1 MLILHI
7 GRHKTGT
14 SSIQHFCH
22 HNRAALERFGVVY
35 PPPFDHAAAHHGLAL
50 ALWQGRDIAP
60 YLDVLRQAHPDTAS
74 VLLSSEG
81 FQRLD
86 DAAARKLTTAFPTR
100 VVVYLREQFS
110 HAWSAYTQRVLGGS
124 ETLPFSLAIKAPRYF
139 RFLQRWN
146 DWSNDNLLVRVYER
160 KRFRNGDVVD
170 DFCGEVL
177 HLDPACFPAV
187 PVRGESLGWRAA
199 NFVRRLNEFVAAGQL
214 AQEHKLAVIRG
225 LRTIGGSYPSLKE
238 KPIFPDSFRAEF
250 QSRFVEDNRKIAL
263 RYFETTSPLF
273 DTSWQGDSEWNDQE
287 SLAPDELAALLHE
300 VPSLVPHRA
309 LLGDKHTQPAG

>member
-1 MLILHI
+1 VLILHI

-22 HNRAALERFGVVY
+22 HNRGALERFGIVY

-50 ALWQGRDIAP
+50 ALWQGRDIAR
-60 YLDVLRQAHPDTAS
+60 YLDVLRQARPDTAS

-86 DAAARKLTTAFPTR
+86 ETAARKLITAFPTR

-110 HAWSAYTQRVLGGS
+110 HAWSAYTQRVLGGL
-124 ETLPFSLAIKAPRYF
+124 ETLPFSHVIKAPRYF
-139 RFLQRWN
+139 HFLQRWN
-146 DWSNDNLLVRVYER
+146 EWSNGNLLVRIYER

-177 HLDPACFPAV
+177 QLDPACFAAV
-187 PVRGESLGWRAA
+187 AMRGESLGWRAV
-199 NFVRRLNEFVAAGQL
+199 NFVRRLNGFVATGQL
-214 AQEHKLAVIRG
+214 AQEHKTAAVQG
-225 LRTIGGSYPSLKE
+225 LRTIGGSYPSLKD
-238 KPIFPDSFRAEF
+238 KPTFPDSFRAEF
-250 QSRFVEDNRKIAL
+250 QSRFVEDNGKVAL
-263 RYFETTSPLF
+263 KYFQTASPLF
-273 DTSWQGDSEWNDQE
+273 NTSWHGDSAWNEQE
-287 SLAPDELAALLHE
+287 SLAAEELTALLHK
-300 VPSLVPHRA
+300 VPSLAPHRA